1 MSAIKPIIV
10 DTKCFDPKVRAQ
22 RVEVV
27 RQSGIAS
34 IATIYKLLRR
44 YWQRGQNPNSLLP
57 DYRKSGAPGK
67 SRAASGQRKI
77 GRVRQYGDGEG
88 MKVTPDI
95 ERLFRIA
102 IEKHLLNKRLIS

>member
-1 MSAIKPIIV
+1 M
-10 DTKCFDPKVRAQ
+10 
-22 RVEVV
+22 E
-27 RQSGIAS
+27 RQ
-34 IATIYKLLRR
+34 
-44 YWQRGQNPNSLLP
+44 
-57 DYRKSGAPGK
+57 GK

-102 IEKHLLNKRLIS
+102 IEKHLLNKNAEKTTIAYRRFADLFEQYFPNISVSDRPTIRQFRYFYNREYKQSERLIARTAPGNL

>member
-57 DYRKSGAPGK
+57 DYKKSGAPEK
-67 SRAASGQRKI
+67 VER
-77 GRVRQYGDGEG
+77 RVAREKLGVFVN
-88 MKVTPDI
+88 MVTA
-95 ERLFRIA
+95 RG
-102 IEKHLLNKRLIS
+102 